1 MNRRERDGSGSK
13 LLGASS
19 GGIRILK
26 LGFRFLRSKCRKR
39 KEEGFLF
46 EYSAIGSATWR
57 DDCLVFC
64 RLRIASFNA
73 DYLLICSYIIF
84 LFFAQISYI
93 IMIIKYK
100 IKRMYHLN

>member
-1 MNRRERDGSGSK
+1 MNRGEIDGNGSK

-64 RLRIASFNA
+64 RLRIASLQHI
-73 DYLLICSYIIF
+73 LLITFGSDEITLLSF
-84 LFFAQISYI
+84 
-93 IMIIKYK
+93 
-100 IKRMYHLN
+100 